1 MLHGSAWAGGRCAG
15 FSLIELLIVLFLF
28 AALFSWGMPDLRRMI
43 TNTRLAGISNTLL
56 ADLRQTQA
64 NAMTYGMAW
73 LCPVASGGQAGPD
86 QCGTRW
92 EDGWQVV
99 RPSQG
104 NEPGPYTRVRLQDPV
119 PTYQDG
125 TPQITIKAG
134 NNVKNG
140 ICFNA
145 QGYPQGLQMGAPP
158 SCTGRGNDTF
168 AICRMDRT
176 QGTQET
182 CRQLVIAITG
192 RMRIEEPMLQEPT
205 P

>member
-1 MLHGSAWAGGRCAG
+1 
-15 FSLIELLIVLFLF
+15 
-28 AALFSWGMPDLRRMI
+28 MI

-99 RPSQG
+99 RLSQDETG
-104 NEPGPYTRVRLQDPV
+104 SSTYTRVRLQDPV
-119 PTYQDG
+119 PRYQDG
-125 TPQITIKAG
+125 TPQITIEAG

-140 ICFNA
+140 VCFNA
-145 QGYPQGLQMGAPP
+145 QGYPQELQMGANP
-158 SCTGRGNDTF
+158 SCTGRGTGTF
-168 AICRMDRT
+168 TICRADRD
-176 QGTQET
+176 GIEED
-182 CRQLVIAITG
+182 CRDLVIANTG
-192 RMRIEEPMLQEPT
+192 RMRITEPREEAHT